1 MKKNLLI
8 FFVAACCYAASAQ
21 TNYLDNYI
29 SNPAT
34 LTTIGTSANQV
45 SQPRDLDFKPNSN
58 ELWIANYGTS
68 NGGTSVIFYNAG
80 LPNQTS
86 QYRKDTHT
94 SHFMAYPSAFAFGN
108 DGKWACVSEIQNTN
122 SASPTFMGPAL
133 WLSDTNIFAKV
144 FQNNWVSGYPLGSH
158 IDMLHQSPFAMG
170 IAHDSAMAYWVMDGY
185 NGNICKYDF
194 VQDHGPGYDN
204 HSAGKI
210 WRYTDVPVTRVA
222 GVPSHMVLDKVNHWL
237 YFIDGGPKAI
247 KRMNTLS
254 GSVVGNLTVPSTAQ
268 EPLAGYYNVQG
279 ATVELLATLTTQPCG
294 IDYYN
299 GRLIVSD
306 YTNGNIYLYS
316 TNPSFTLLATITT
329 GHSGMMGV
337 KVGPD
342 GHIWCVNN
350 TENILYRLDVTL
362 PATDVSIRSI
372 NSPTVENV
380 TANYAGCFYS
390 TAFDDCSG
398 AIAPSVT
405 IANNGT
411 NAVTSVA
418 MQYTLDSGS
427 PVAYTWNGTLAPAGT
442 VSVALPSSS
451 VTTGSHLLSV
461 SVLTV
466 NGSADEVDLNNTM
479 TGAFR
484 TINPPTA
491 LPFSEGFASATFPPS
506 GWNYVHFN
514 PNNKMSRN
522 AVGGFGLSTGSMKMD
537 NYSGAMNIIGQ
548 LDYLM
553 SPVIDFTSGTANTWL
568 KFSVAHA
575 QYNTSTDALQVRV
588 STNCGA
594 TWTTVYNKSGATL
607 STAAASTSAWTPSS
621 AQWRTDSVSMSSYAG
636 QTNVIVMFTSLSNYG
651 NNVYVDDIFIGDL
664 PTGISEPASDV
675 SWNIYPNPT
684 TDDLNVIVN
693 STSIEIPFIRLTD
706 VTGKTVYSGR
716 PKLNRGENKFS
727 LSVRAMKIESGIYFL
742 SVNLNGYTS
751 TKKVVIN

>member
-1 MKKNLLI
+1 MKTQLLVL
-8 FFVAACCYAASAQ
+8 FCCCCMAVANAQ
-21 TNYLDNYI
+21 MNYLDNYI
-29 SNPAT
+29 SNPIT
-34 LTTIGTSANQV
+34 LTTIGNSANQI

-58 ELWIANYGTS
+58 ECWVANYGTS
-68 NGGTSVIFYNAG
+68 NGGTNVIFYNAG

-94 SHFMAYPSAFAFGN
+94 SHFMVYPSAFAFGDN
-108 DGKWACVSEIQNTN
+108 GEWACVSEIQNTN

-133 WLSDTNIFAKV
+133 WLSDTSVFARV

-170 IAHDSAMAYWVMDGY
+170 IAHDSLKAYWVMDGY

-222 GVPSHMVLDKVNHWL
+222 GIPSHKVLDKASGWL
-237 YFIDGGPKAI
+237 YYIDGTSKQI
-247 KRMNTLS
+247 RRMNTNT

-268 EPLAGYYNVQG
+268 EPLAGYYQVTG
-279 ATVELLATLTTQPCG
+279 ATVEVLATLATQPCG

-316 TNPSFTLLATITT
+316 TTPSFTLLATITT
-329 GHSGMMGV
+329 GHAGMMGV

-342 GHIWCVNN
+342 GHIWCVNY
-350 TENILYRLDVTL
+350 TESILYRLDATL

-372 NSPTVENV
+372 NSPAVENCLF
-380 TANYAGCFYS
+380 YQSGFYS

-398 AIAPSVT
+398 TISPSVT
-405 IANNGT
+405 IANNGS
-411 NAVTSVA
+411 NSVSSVDL
-418 MQYTLDSGS
+418 QYNVDGGF
-427 PVAYTWNGTLAPAGT
+427 PVAYTWNGTLASGAT
-442 VSVALPSSS
+442 VSVALPSAPIAG
-451 VTTGSHLLSV
+451 GSHLLSV

-466 NGSADEVDLNNTM
+466 NGSPDNVDLNNTM
-479 TGAFR
+479 TGSFR
-484 TINPPTA
+484 TVNPPSA
-491 LPFSEGFASATFPPS
+491 LPFMEGFASATFPPV

-514 PNNKMSRN
+514 PNNKMTRN
-522 AVGGFGLSTGSMKMD
+522 AVGGFGLSAGSMKMD
-537 NYSGAMNIIGQ
+537 NYSGSMNISGQ

-553 SPVIDFTSGTANTWL
+553 SPIIDFTSGTANTWL

-588 STNCGA
+588 STNCGT

-607 STAAASTSAWTPSS
+607 STAAASTSAWTPASS
-621 AQWRTDSVSMSSYAG
+621 QWRTDSVSMAAYAG
-636 QTNVIVMFTSLSNYG
+636 QSNVIVMFTSLSNYG
-651 NNVYVDDIFIGDL
+651 NNVYVDDISIGDI
-664 PTGISEPASDV
+664 PTGISAATAGPFLNV
-675 SWNIYPNPT
+675 YPNPAT
-684 TDDLNVIVN
+684 ETLNIN
-693 STSIEIPFIRLTD
+693 LNTSLSESCLIHLADI
-706 VTGKTVYSGR
+706 TGKIIYSQR
-716 PKLNRGENKFS
+716 FKLQTGNNNFS
-727 LSVRAMKIESGIYFL
+727 IPVRSLNIESGIYFL
-742 SVNLNGYTS
+742 SLNLNGYVMA
-751 TKKVVIN
+751 KKVVIQ